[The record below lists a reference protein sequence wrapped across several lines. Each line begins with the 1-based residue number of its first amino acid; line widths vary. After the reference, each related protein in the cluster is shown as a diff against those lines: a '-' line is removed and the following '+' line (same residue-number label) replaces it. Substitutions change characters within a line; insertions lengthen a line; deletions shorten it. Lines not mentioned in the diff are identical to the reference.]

1 MLVESDQETGADQ
14 VGKRCSAPESDSE
27 ELVPAASSRD
37 GGKRQGE
44 GHASDLPKRPQT
56 QACAAGQSRPWTRQ
70 DTALSKAISRALRH
84 RSNLRLDEA
93 GYANLADVLVHPIL
107 RRHRPTR
114 DWVEYIV
121 KANAK
126 QRFALDKAGTRIR
139 AVQGHSIPV
148 DSSKLLRQL
157 ESGDI
162 GDMVPTCVLHS
173 TFFSCLPSIMH
184 SGLLPGGT
192 RGTRYRRHVHL
203 AMSHSPTAGLR
214 EGSEVIL
221 VIDLMRAHNAG
232 CVFYVS
238 DNNVILTEDCIPPPR
253 IARAQYTST
262 GEAYDLSRLRTAYK
276 MACAAPDLSEL
287 ALLGLDHS
295 TAWSV
300 TQAQLAHLPC
310 RRCSLRS
317 ESGALSLNSRAWTL
331 RPFGQVLDSLAA
343 YRLSLCFSC
352 ASPSVPIQAQDSHA
366 EWHTPRARTQVL
378 MEGHC
383 VGQRLPHLRHSISGH
398 TLGSPWMTSVA

>member
-1 MLVESDQETGADQ
+1 MPTSRMCWSTRSYGAIGLPETGW
-14 VGKRCSAPESDSE
+14 RT
-27 ELVPAASSRD
+27 L
-37 GGKRQGE
+37 
-44 GHASDLPKRPQT
+44 
-56 QACAAGQSRPWTRQ
+56 SRPTPSSASPWTKLELASGPFRV
-70 DTALSKAISRALRH
+70 TAYRWTPPSSSGNWSL
-84 RSNLRLDEA
+84 ET
-93 GYANLADVLVHPIL
+93 LVIWYP
-107 RRHRPTR
+107 P
-114 DWVEYIV
+114 VY
-121 KANAK
+121 
-126 QRFALDKAGTRIR
+126 F
-139 AVQGHSIPV
+139 IP
-148 DSSKLLRQL
+148 L
-157 ESGDI
+157 
-162 GDMVPTCVLHS
+162 
-173 TFFSCLPSIMH
+173 FFSCLPSIMR

-238 DNNVILTEDCIPPPR
+238 DNNVILTEDCIPPPC

-300 TQAQLAHLPC
+300 TQTQLAHLPC

-331 RPFGQVLDSLAA
+331 WPFGQVLDSLAA
-343 YRLSLCFSC
+343 YRLPFASAVHLLRGSLPGMFT
-352 ASPSVPIQAQDSHA
+352 A
-366 EWHTPRARTQVL
+366 TQPALICLFMPWAVL
-378 MEGHC
+378 YMLAG
-383 VGQRLPHLRHSISGH
+383 HSI
-398 TLGSPWMTSVA
+398 TLTVRLLFCQV